1 MSDQLLVLG
10 SWPKRAAAA
19 HVFGDLEGLM
29 AASSDNKMNQP
40 QPELDRVA
48 AKYTDSECKRTYYTA
63 ALDHLPSGELDNS
76 LGDTHRQV
84 EKLTHI
90 VRLVGTT
97 SNHMALNEKGKG
109 IA

>member
-1 MSDQLLVLG
+1 MSDQPLVLG
-10 SWPKRAAAA
+10 NWSKREAAA
-19 HVFGDLEGLM
+19 HVFGGLEGWT
-29 AASSDNKMNQP
+29 AASSDNKRNPP
-40 QPELDRVA
+40 QAELDRAA
-48 AKYTDSECKRTYYTA
+48 AKYTDSECKRTCCTA
-63 ALDHLPSGELDNS
+63 ALDQLPSGELDNS
-76 LGDTHRQV
+76 LGGTRKQV